1 MKKSNY
7 RDSKI
12 IFLLGLI
19 LIVTVGCERELSDDV
34 EFATFPKTAEVFI
47 DGFSGGLNYFPFSGS
62 KANAFTVD
70 QEVKYKGTAS
80 MRFDVPTVG
89 DPNGA
94 FAGAIFPD
102 ATGRD
107 LSDYDALTFWI
118 KSTQAATLN
127 EVGLGNDFGANKYL
141 VTMTNVP
148 LSTNWTKVIIP
159 IPDATK
165 LTLEKGMFWYAEG
178 AENGNGYT
186 FWIDELKYEKL
197 GTVAQPKPAIFNG
210 VDKKENSFIGSNVT
224 IDGLTQTY
232 NLASGINQTVLA
244 APSYFKFSS
253 SNIEVARVSEL
264 GIVTIVGFGTAK
276 ITAAVAGVKATGSLT
291 IEASGSFGSAPVPTQ
306 AAVNVISLFS
316 NAYTN
321 VPVDFFNGLYD
332 GSTTK
337 TSDIKV
343 GFDNFKYY
351 SDLNYVGIEFKNPAI
366 NATTMGFLHL
376 DIWTADTTNTP
387 FLVKIRDRGANGVI
401 DTNIFTGGP
410 TVDDKEI
417 SYTVPAN
424 QITPGQWISIN
435 IPLTGDIASQKGNLA
450 QIVFVG
456 DINFLLDN
464 LYFYK

>member
-94 FAGAIFPD
+94 YAGAIFPD

-253 SNIEVARVSEL
+253 SNVEVARVSEL

-276 ITAAVAGVKATGSLT
+276 ITATVAGVKATGSLT

-306 AAVNVISLFS
+306 AASNVISLFS

-387 FLVKIRDRGANGVI
+387 FVVKIRDRGANGVI

>member
-70 QEVKYKGTAS
+70 REVKYKGTAS

-89 DPNGA
+89 DPTGA

-102 ATGRD
+102 AAGRD

-127 EVGLGNDFGANKYL
+127 EVGLGNDFGANKHL

-159 IPDATK
+159 IPDASK

-276 ITAAVAGVKATGSLT
+276 ITAAVAGVKAIGSLT

-306 AAVNVISLFS
+306 AATNVISLFS

-387 FLVKIRDRGANGVI
+387 FVVKIRDRGANGVI

>member
-253 SNIEVARVSEL
+253 SNVEVARVSEL

-276 ITAAVAGVKATGSLT
+276 ITAAVADVKATGSLT

-387 FLVKIRDRGANGVI
+387 FIVKIRDRGANGVI

>member
-291 IEASGSFGSAPVPTQ
+291 IEASGSFGSAPLPTQ

-387 FLVKIRDRGANGVI
+387 FIVKIRDRGANGVI

>member
-253 SNIEVARVSEL
+253 SNVEVARVSEL

-387 FLVKIRDRGANGVI
+387 FIVKIRDRGANGVI

>member
-387 FLVKIRDRGANGVI
+387 FIVKIRDRGANGVI

-456 DINFLLDN
+456 DIKFLLDN

>member
-387 FLVKIRDRGANGVI
+387 FIVKIRDRGANGVI

>member
-89 DPNGA
+89 DPTGA

-127 EVGLGNDFGANKYL
+127 EVGLGNDFGENKYL
-141 VTMTNVP
+141 VTITNVP

-232 NLASGINQTVLA
+232 NLASGMNQTVLA

-276 ITAAVAGVKATGSLT
+276 ITATLAGVKATGSLT

-306 AAVNVISLFS
+306 AAANVISLFS

-321 VPVDFFNGLYD
+321 VPVDFFNGFYD

-387 FLVKIRDRGANGVI
+387 FIVKIRDRGANGVI

-417 SYTVPAN
+417 SYTVPVN

>member
-89 DPNGA
+89 DPNGSY
-94 FAGAIFPD
+94 AGAIFPD

-159 IPDATK
+159 LPDATK

-306 AAVNVISLFS
+306 AATNVISLFS

-387 FLVKIRDRGANGVI
+387 FIVKIRDRGANGVI
-401 DTNIFTGGP
+401 DTNVFTGGP

>member
-253 SNIEVARVSEL
+253 SNVEVARVSEL

-276 ITAAVAGVKATGSLT
+276 ITAALAGVKASGSLT

-351 SDLNYVGIEFKNPAI
+351 SDLNYVGIEFKNPVI

-387 FLVKIRDRGANGVI
+387 FVVKIRDRGANGVI

>member
-253 SNIEVARVSEL
+253 SNVEVARVSEL